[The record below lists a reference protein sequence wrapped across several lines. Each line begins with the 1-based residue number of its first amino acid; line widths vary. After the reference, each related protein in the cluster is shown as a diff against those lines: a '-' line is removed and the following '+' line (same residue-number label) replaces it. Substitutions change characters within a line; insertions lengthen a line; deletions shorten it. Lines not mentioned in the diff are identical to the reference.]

1 MVLLVP
7 VSNGEVI
14 DKYTILLIKKNF
26 IENKE
31 KIDKVNKEIEYLKDL
46 ISDLLNKYK
55 IEDEFNNLYEVNKK
69 LWNIEDDIRIKEKNK
84 IFDSKF
90 IELARSVYITND
102 ERSEIKNEIN
112 LKTESNIFEVKSY
125 KKYK

>member
-1 MVLLVP
+1 M
-7 VSNGEVI
+7 
-14 DKYTILLIKKNF
+14 
-26 IENKE
+26 
-31 KIDKVNKEIEYLKDL
+31 
-46 ISDLLNKYK
+46 LNKYK

-90 IELARSVYITND
+90 IELARNVYITND

>member
-14 DKYTILLIKKNF
+14 DKYTILLIKKIF

-31 KIDKVNKEIEYLKDL
+31 KIDKVNKEIEFLKDL

>member
-14 DKYTILLIKKNF
+14 DKYTILLIKKKF

-90 IELARSVYITND
+90 IELARNVYITND

>member
-31 KIDKVNKEIEYLKDL
+31 KIDKVNKEIEFLKDL